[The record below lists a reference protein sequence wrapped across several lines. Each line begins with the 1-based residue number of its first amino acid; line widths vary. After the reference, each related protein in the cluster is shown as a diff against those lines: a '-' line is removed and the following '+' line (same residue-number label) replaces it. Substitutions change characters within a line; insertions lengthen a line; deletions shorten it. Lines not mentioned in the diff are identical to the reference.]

1 MEECTRGSTAVVTP
15 FAYSETFEGE
25 NAEEG
30 DEGDGEEE
38 QVAAPE
44 GAHRSVQEESILR
57 FDHLA
62 TLQLHP

>member
-1 MEECTRGSTAVVTP
+1 MVTP